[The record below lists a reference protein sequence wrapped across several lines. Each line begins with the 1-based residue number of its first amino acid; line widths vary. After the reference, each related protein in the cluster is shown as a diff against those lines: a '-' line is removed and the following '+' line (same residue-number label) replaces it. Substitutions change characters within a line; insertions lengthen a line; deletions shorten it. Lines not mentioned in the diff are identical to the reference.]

1 MKLRPLALW
10 AVVAAAATLVFVTGG
25 SDTARA
31 GDINTDADVSS
42 APGTFSPKLEIKLED
57 PAPGAY
63 SNLLTSFSIPK
74 GDVQF
79 AGAVTFLPQEWGIV
93 KGDKVP
99 IGAPVGKVTAEAT
112 LGLVNG
118 ACDQDLP
125 VEFEMFNASLNDKD
139 TVAFYDDTDG
149 NNTDD
154 FADDK
159 DNNGLW
165 DAIDKYPDFLPRLFD
180 TVPIRRSAGVSIVAS
195 TPVLLQFLIFPPG
208 TIVSKNIDL
217 PHDKEL
223 GYPSVTVLQAV
234 GDTEATPQPGAIT
247 DFCTP
252 LVSEVVTLGKT
263 EFEGKEYPLLINPTD
278 GEYTFNFISA
288 GQRDADGDG
297 FENSFDTCP
306 YDKNVGD
313 PRVAYVGDADNDG
326 LDAVC
331 DPNDNPDQGGTN
343 SDQDGDGYLNRQDN
357 CPLIA
362 NGELETGPGG
372 NQHDKDLDQIGDLCD
387 KNPDNAD
394 TEGKLLLEQP
404 TVKITVGAGGSGP
417 GSVSDKCTSDIC
429 YQLGKESGPTTGGEG
444 GGGGSSTAIIIVV
457 VVIAAIVVLAGGA
470 FFALRRRSG
479 A

>member
-1 MKLRPLALW
+1 MRPLALW
-10 AVVAAAATLVFVTGG
+10 AVVAAAAALVFVTGG
-25 SDTARA
+25 SGTARA
-31 GDINTDADVSS
+31 SDISTEPEASV
-42 APGTFSPKLEIKLED
+42 PGTFNPKLEIKLED
-57 PAPGAY
+57 PTPGAY

-79 AGAVTFLPQEWGIV
+79 AGAVTFLPREWGIV
-93 KGDKVP
+93 KGEKVP
-99 IGAPVGKVTAEAT
+99 VGAPVGKVTAEAT

-125 VEFEMFNASLNDKD
+125 VEFDMYNASLDPKD

-180 TVPIRRSAGVSIVAS
+180 RVPIRRSAGVSIVAS

-217 PHDKEL
+217 PHDESL

-297 FENSFDTCP
+297 FENSFDSCP

-313 PRVAYVGDADNDG
+313 PRVSYVGDADNDG

-331 DPNDNPDQGGTN
+331 DPNDNPEKGGTN

-394 TEGKLLLEQP
+394 TEGKLILEQP
-404 TVKITVGAGGSGP
+404 TVKVTVGAGGSGP
-417 GSVSDKCTSDIC
+417 GSVSDKCTPDIC
-429 YQLGKESGPTTGGEG
+429 YQLGKENGSTSG
-444 GGGGSSTAIIIVV
+444 GGGGDGGSSTAIIIVV
-457 VVIAAIVVLAGGA
+457 VVIAAVVVLAGGA

>member
-1 MKLRPLALW
+1 MKIRPLALW
-10 AVVAAAATLVFVTGG
+10 AVVAAALVLVFVAGG
-25 SDTARA
+25 SNAARA
-31 GDINTDADVSS
+31 GSITDSYQATVPNT
-42 APGTFSPKLEIKLED
+42 FNPKFEIKLED
-57 PAPGAY
+57 PTPSAY
-63 SNLLTSFSIPK
+63 SNLVTTFSIPK

-79 AGAVTFLPQEWGIV
+79 AGAVTFLPREWGIV
-93 KGDKVP
+93 KGGAVP
-99 IGAPVGKVTAEAT
+99 VGAPVGKVTAGAT

-125 VEFEMFNASLNDKD
+125 VVFDMFNASLNPKD

-180 TVPIRRSAGVSIVAS
+180 QVPIRRSAGVSIVAS

-217 PHDKEL
+217 PHDPEL
-223 GYPSVTVLQAV
+223 GYPSVTVLQAA
-234 GDTEATPQPGAIT
+234 GDTEATPQPGSIT

-252 LVSEVVTLGKT
+252 LTSEVLSLGKT

-278 GEYTFNFISA
+278 GEYTLTFVSA

-313 PRVAYVGDADNDG
+313 PRLAYVGDADNDG

-331 DPNDNPDQGGTN
+331 DPNDDPAKNGTN

-362 NGELETGPGG
+362 NGENETGPGG

-387 KNPDNAD
+387 KNPDTAD
-394 TEGKLLLEQP
+394 TEGKLILEQP
-404 TVKITVGAGGSGP
+404 TVKITVGAGGAGP
-417 GSVSDKCTSDIC
+417 GKVSDKCTPDIC
-429 YQLGKESGPTTGGEG
+429 YQLGGETTEGTPKTG
-444 GGGGSSTAIIIVV
+444 GGGGSSTTIIIVV
-457 VVIAAIVVLAGGA
+457 VVIAAILVLGGGA
-470 FFALRRRSG
+470 FFALRRRGG